1 MLKEKVNIQRGN
13 TKLGKVLNV
22 SLPPGRTCASQV
34 PCFNQGCYAR
44 KFYHLRGAC
53 RNAWDQNYALAMTK
67 RDFYFEFIRAMA
79 ALGEPELFRWH
90 VSGDIP
96 DADYLVRMVAVAQ
109 ACPKTRFLCFTKQ
122 YAMVVVHRRLCK
134 PWASNLNIVVSAW
147 PGLPIPAELRSFPT
161 AWMRDRK
168 NPDPRIPADA
178 VECDGGCDTCGLC
191 WMLEPGRSVVF
202 DKH

>member
-1 MLKEKVNIQRGN
+1 VNIQRGN

-22 SLPPGRTCASQV
+22 SLPPGRTCSPSV

-53 RNAWDQNYALAMTK
+53 RNAWDHNYALAMTK
-67 RDFYFEFIRAMA
+67 RDFYFEFIRATV

-96 DADYLVRMVAVAQ
+96 DADYLVRMIAVAQ

-122 YAMVVVHRRLCK
+122 YGIVAAQ
-134 PWASNLNIVVSAW
+134 PWKGRGARAVKNLNVVVSAW

-202 DKH
+202 VKH

>member
-1 MLKEKVNIQRGN
+1 MTTSKHHDGLVVAD
-13 TKLGKVLNV
+13 T
-22 SLPPGRTCASQV
+22 SPDQV
-34 PCFNQGCYAR
+34 YITTEGAR
-44 KFYHLRGAC
+44 PR
-53 RNAWDQNYALAMTK
+53 ALAKVMH
-67 RDFYFEFIRAMA
+67 A
-79 ALGEPELFRWH
+79 AEDGPGNL
-90 VSGDIP
+90 
-96 DADYLVRMVAVAQ
+96 ARMVAVAQ

-122 YAMVVVHRRLCK
+122 YATVVVHRRLCK
-134 PWASNLNIVVSAW
+134 PWAPNLNIVVSAW
-147 PGLPIPAELRSFPT
+147 PGLPIPVELRSFPT